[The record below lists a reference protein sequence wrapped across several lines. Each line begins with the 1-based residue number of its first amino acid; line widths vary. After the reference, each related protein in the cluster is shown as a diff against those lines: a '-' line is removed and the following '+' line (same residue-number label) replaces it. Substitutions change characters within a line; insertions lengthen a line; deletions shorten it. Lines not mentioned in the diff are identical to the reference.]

1 MIYIISNNQ
10 DENNN
15 LIYIVYIV
23 SADEYSRI
31 GKTLIY
37 SFDSYEELILEYTL

>member
-1 MIYIISNNQ
+1 MTNNQ
-10 DENNN
+10 DKNNN
-15 LIYIVYIV
+15 LIYIV